1 MNESL
6 PPLIDG
12 FILTRLGIV
21 SHKSWEPKIGSA
33 RQKFPNNFNSF
44 ELLVMLPKSHQLTK
58 TYTIYVLHSIYAI
71 YALKYKLLKLK
82 SRKQGIDLE

>member
-58 TYTIYVLHSIYAI
+58 TYTIY
-71 YALKYKLLKLK
+71 ALKYKLLKLK